1 MWCPGPGE
9 KRDAVP
15 RSPGEGGMLSLI
27 PGTKGDA
34 VPQSRFWGER
44 GNVVPDHWE
53 KGGIQYPDCDP
64 REKGQGD
71 ALP

>member
-1 MWCPGPGE
+1 
-9 KRDAVP
+9 
-15 RSPGEGGMLSLI
+15 MLSLI

>member
-34 VPQSRFWGER
+34 VPKCVTILGRKGECGARSLGKR
-44 GNVVPDHWE
+44 GDPVP
-53 KGGIQYPDCDP
+53 
-64 REKGQGD
+64 
-71 ALP
+71 